1 MEVESKTIELCE
13 LDLKNIEE
21 IKKEPYYNEDL
32 APTTVK
38 ERTWGTYNFAALWVS
53 MAHCIPAYML
63 SSGLIALGMNWKQAI
78 FTITLGNLIVL
89 IPMLL
94 NAHPGTKY
102 GIPFPVL
109 ARASFGVFGANIPAL
124 LRAGVACGWFGIN
137 AFIGGTAVNN
147 FLIAL
152 FPAWKTF
159 GEGMT
164 ILGLSLTGMITFI
177 GFLAMNIIVVYK
189 GMNSIRKF
197 ENWAAPI
204 VMIMALALLV
214 WIVIEAHGFGPIFA
228 EKGTLN
234 TWDTFFPVFI
244 PSLTGMIG
252 FWATLSLNIPDFT
265 RFGKGQKE
273 QMIGQA
279 LGLPPTMTIF
289 SIMGVII
296 SSATIVVFGKA
307 IWDPVDLLLQF
318 SNPLVL
324 ALSLFGIIVAT
335 LSVNIAANLVSP
347 SYDFANV
354 APKHISFKT
363 GVLITGVLA
372 VVIMP
377 WKLMSDHSM
386 YIFNWLNVYSAF
398 LGPIAAIIIADYFI
412 VRKTKL
418 NLLDLYRAN
427 GVYRYTK
434 GVNISAVLALVAGA
448 LIAVIG
454 KIVPDVSWLFDY
466 AWFVGFGVSFV
477 AYLIFMRVLPEK
489 WGSRVMVRE

>member
-1 MEVESKTIELCE
+1 
-13 LDLKNIEE
+13 
-21 IKKEPYYNEDL
+21 
-32 APTTVK
+32 
-38 ERTWGTYNFAALWVS
+38 
-53 MAHCIPAYML
+53 
-63 SSGLIALGMNWKQAI
+63 
-78 FTITLGNLIVL
+78 
-89 IPMLL
+89 MLL

-273 QMIGQA
+273 Q
-279 LGLPPTMTIF
+279 
-289 SIMGVII
+289 
-296 SSATIVVFGKA
+296 
-307 IWDPVDLLLQF
+307 
-318 SNPLVL
+318 
-324 ALSLFGIIVAT
+324 
-335 LSVNIAANLVSP
+335 
-347 SYDFANV
+347 
-354 APKHISFKT
+354 
-363 GVLITGVLA
+363 
-372 VVIMP
+372 
-377 WKLMSDHSM
+377 
-386 YIFNWLNVYSAF
+386 
-398 LGPIAAIIIADYFI
+398 
-412 VRKTKL
+412 
-418 NLLDLYRAN
+418 
-427 GVYRYTK
+427 
-434 GVNISAVLALVAGA
+434 
-448 LIAVIG
+448 
-454 KIVPDVSWLFDY
+454 
-466 AWFVGFGVSFV
+466 
-477 AYLIFMRVLPEK
+477 
-489 WGSRVMVRE
+489 

>member
-1 MEVESKTIELCE
+1 
-13 LDLKNIEE
+13 
-21 IKKEPYYNEDL
+21 
-32 APTTVK
+32 
-38 ERTWGTYNFAALWVS
+38 
-53 MAHCIPAYML
+53 
-63 SSGLIALGMNWKQAI
+63 
-78 FTITLGNLIVL
+78 
-89 IPMLL
+89 
-94 NAHPGTKY
+94 
-102 GIPFPVL
+102 
-109 ARASFGVFGANIPAL
+109 
-124 LRAGVACGWFGIN
+124 
-137 AFIGGTAVNN
+137 
-147 FLIAL
+147 
-152 FPAWKTF
+152 
-159 GEGMT
+159 
-164 ILGLSLTGMITFI
+164 
-177 GFLAMNIIVVYK
+177 
-189 GMNSIRKF
+189 
-197 ENWAAPI
+197 
-204 VMIMALALLV
+204 
-214 WIVIEAHGFGPIFA
+214 
-228 EKGTLN
+228 
-234 TWDTFFPVFI
+234 
-244 PSLTGMIG
+244 
-252 FWATLSLNIPDFT
+252 
-265 RFGKGQKE
+265 
-273 QMIGQA
+273 MIGQA

-377 WKLMSDHSM
+377 WKLMSDPSM